1 MNRENSD
8 HLQERKEKISG
19 EIVRD
24 FDGKYYAYLRK
35 DATVVLGLPEYVD
48 YKTLRKYAE
57 YCSIRLPQLKDLK
70 FCRTGRKA
78 YARIE
83 MEE

>member
-24 FDGKYYAYLRK
+24 FDGNI
-35 DATVVLGLPEYVD
+35 TPIFE
-48 YKTLRKYAE
+48 
-57 YCSIRLPQLKDLK
+57 
-70 FCRTGRKA
+70 RTQRWF
-78 YARIE
+78 
-83 MEE
+83 